1 MVRISARVTDELHTL
16 ETSILAG
23 VWEEIGDGEAGGR
36 EAEEQE
42 LTACQ
47 ERSQKSRKLAKGS
60 PWEGRQEQQGASLRW
75 HSSSL
80 TSTLYYL
87 S

>member
-47 ERSQKSRKLAKGS
+47 ERSQKSRRRMERRDRFKK
-60 PWEGRQEQQGASLRW
+60 
-75 HSSSL
+75 
-80 TSTLYYL
+80 YL
-87 S
+87 GGGPIYWT